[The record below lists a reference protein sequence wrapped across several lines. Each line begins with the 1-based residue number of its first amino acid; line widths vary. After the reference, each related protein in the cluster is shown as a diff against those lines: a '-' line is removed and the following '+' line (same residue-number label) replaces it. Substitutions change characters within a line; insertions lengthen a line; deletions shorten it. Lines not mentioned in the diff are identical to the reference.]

1 MTKTWVVDIWMHF
14 AHGGRDVIKKNVSAD
29 SLYIDR
35 GCLIFSNDQLEII
48 KMYNSGEWISVEL
61 LED

>member
-14 AHGGRDVIKKNVSAD
+14 TSGARDVVKKNVSATN
-29 SLYIDR
+29 LYIDR
-35 GCLIFSNDQLEII
+35 GCLIFNNNQLDIV

-61 LED
+61 VED